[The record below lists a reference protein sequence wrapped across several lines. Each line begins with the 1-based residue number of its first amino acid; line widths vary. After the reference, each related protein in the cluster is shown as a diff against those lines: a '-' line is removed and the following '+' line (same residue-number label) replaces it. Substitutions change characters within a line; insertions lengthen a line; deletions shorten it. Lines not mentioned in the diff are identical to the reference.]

1 MPKIAFRKLILLLG
15 DIILL
20 YASLWLTLFFRYRAP
35 LFHTDSIDNIGEM
48 WELHKF
54 PFFLVYVLWIAVF
67 YSAGVYDWERFT
79 TRRIQML
86 QIVIRPLAIGAA
98 LAMLIFYFVPAFKI
112 TPKTNLLIDSAI
124 AFVLISLWRLVF
136 MGISSR
142 ASKINV
148 LFLGSTAETQKF
160 SKRLAQSP
168 SLGYH
173 IVGTIH
179 ISQFDHDNIKNII
192 KESNVDIVVIEPSVL
207 ANQELVRAFYEILP
221 MGVSIINF
229 PEFYESVTGKIPV
242 SIISETLFL
251 ENLIEINKRTFEVI
265 KRVLDIAVASLLLV
279 PAFIMLPLVAIAIV
293 IDSRGPIFYY
303 QKRTGKGGKPF
314 HFIKFRSMI
323 EGADALDGKKGNDD
337 AARHTRV
344 GKFLRKTYLDEL
356 PQIINVFKGE
366 MSFVGPRPERPEH
379 VAELKKQIPF
389 YEIRL
394 LVKPGLTGWA
404 QINMADDAS
413 VEDAPEK
420 LQYDLFYIKNRSLLT
435 DLAIMLKTTATL
447 ARRTG
452 R

>member
-1 MPKIAFRKLILLLG
+1 MTKIGLRKLILLLG

-20 YASLWLTLFFRYRAP
+20 YVSLGLTLFFRYRLPFFSASP
-35 LFHTDSIDNIGEM
+35 INDI
-48 WELHKF
+48 WELHKW
-54 PFFLVYVLWIAVF
+54 PFSLVYALWIAIF
-67 YSAGVYDWERFT
+67 YSAGMYDWEHFT
-79 TRRIQML
+79 TRRIHVL
-86 QIVIRPLAIGAA
+86 QIVLRPLVVGTA
-98 LAMLIFYFVPAFKI
+98 LAVLLFYFIPALTI

-124 AFVLISLWRLVF
+124 TFALISLWRLVF

-148 LFLGSTAETQKF
+148 LFLGSTGETQKF
-160 SKRLAQSP
+160 SKRLAKNP

-229 PEFYESVTGKIPV
+229 PEFYESETGKIPV
-242 SIISETLFL
+242 SIISETWFL

-279 PAFIMLPLVAIAIV
+279 PAFIMLPLVAIAIA
-293 IDSRGPIFYY
+293 IDSRGPIFYH
-303 QKRTGKGGKPF
+303 QKRVGKGGRPF
-314 HFIKFRSMI
+314 YFIKFRSMI
-323 EGADALDGKKGNDD
+323 EGADALDGKKGNGDD
-337 AARHTRV
+337 ARHTRV

-356 PQIINVFKGE
+356 PQIINVLRGE
-366 MSFVGPRPERPEH
+366 MSFVGPRPERPKY

-394 LVKPGLTGWA
+394 LVKPGITGLA
-404 QINMADDAS
+404 QINMQNDAS

-435 DLAIMLKTTATL
+435 DLAIMLKTITIL

>member
-1 MPKIAFRKLILLLG
+1 MPKIALRKLVLLLG
-15 DIILL
+15 DVALL
-20 YASLWLTLFFRYRAP
+20 YASLGLTLFFRYRLPFFPASP
-35 LFHTDSIDNIGEM
+35 INDV
-48 WELHKF
+48 WELHKW
-54 PFFLVYVLWIAVF
+54 PFFLVYVLWIVIF
-67 YSAGVYDWERFT
+67 YSAGMYDWEHFT
-79 TRRIQML
+79 ARRMHAL
-86 QIVIRPLAIGAA
+86 QIVLRPLIVGTAFAV
-98 LAMLIFYFVPAFKI
+98 LLFYFIPALTI

-124 AFVLISLWRLVF
+124 AFALISLWRLVF
-136 MGISSR
+136 MEISSR
-142 ASKINV
+142 SSKINV

-173 IVGTIH
+173 MVNTIH
-179 ISQFDHDNIKNII
+179 LGQFDHGNVKSII

-221 MGVSIINF
+221 MGVSVISF

-242 SIISETLFL
+242 SIINETWFL
-251 ENLIEINKRTFEVI
+251 ENLIEINKRTFEII

-279 PAFIMLPLVAIAIV
+279 PAFVILPLVAIAIV

-323 EGADALDGKKGNDD
+323 EGADALDGKKGNGDD
-337 AARHTRV
+337 ARHTRV

-366 MSFVGPRPERPEH
+366 MSFVGPRPERPEY

-394 LVKPGLTGWA
+394 LVKPGITGLA
-404 QINMADDAS
+404 QINMANDAS

-435 DLAIMLKTTATL
+435 DLAIMLKTVTIL

>member
-1 MPKIAFRKLILLLG
+1 MTKIGLRKLILLLG

-20 YASLWLTLFFRYRAP
+20 YVSLGLTLFFRYRLPFFSASP
-35 LFHTDSIDNIGEM
+35 INDI
-48 WELHKF
+48 WELHKW
-54 PFFLVYVLWIAVF
+54 PFSLVYALWIAIF
-67 YSAGVYDWERFT
+67 YSAGMYDWEHFT
-79 TRRIQML
+79 TRRIHVL
-86 QIVIRPLAIGAA
+86 QIVLRPLVVGTA
-98 LAMLIFYFVPAFKI
+98 LAVLLFYFIPALTI

-124 AFVLISLWRLVF
+124 TFALISLWRLVF

-148 LFLGSTAETQKF
+148 LFLGSTGETQKF
-160 SKRLAQSP
+160 SKRLAKNP

-279 PAFIMLPLVAIAIV
+279 PAFVILPLVAIAIV

-314 HFIKFRSMI
+314 HFIKFR
-323 EGADALDGKKGNDD
+323 
-337 AARHTRV
+337 
-344 GKFLRKTYLDEL
+344 
-356 PQIINVFKGE
+356 
-366 MSFVGPRPERPEH
+366 
-379 VAELKKQIPF
+379 
-389 YEIRL
+389 
-394 LVKPGLTGWA
+394 
-404 QINMADDAS
+404 
-413 VEDAPEK
+413 
-420 LQYDLFYIKNRSLLT
+420 
-435 DLAIMLKTTATL
+435 
-447 ARRTG
+447 
-452 R
+452 

>member
-79 TRRIQML
+79 ARRIQML
-86 QIVIRPLAIGAA
+86 QIVIRPLAMGTL

-112 TPKTNLLIDSAI
+112 TPKTNLFINAAI
-124 AFVLISLWRLVF
+124 ALVLLSLWRIVF
-136 MGISSR
+136 VWISSHT
-142 ASKINV
+142 SKTNI
-148 LFLGSTAETQKF
+148 LFLGSTAEIQKF
-160 SKRLAQSP
+160 SKRLSQSP

-173 IVGTIH
+173 I
-179 ISQFDHDNIKNII
+179 ISAAHLGQFNHGNAESII
-192 KESNVDIVVIEPSVL
+192 KESNVDIVVIEPSVF
-207 ANQELVRAFYEILP
+207 ANQELVRTFYEILP
-221 MGVSIINF
+221 MGVSVISF

-242 SIISETLFL
+242 SIINEAWFL

-265 KRVLDIAVASLLLV
+265 KRLLDILVAGLLLL
-279 PAFIMLPLVAIAIV
+279 PSLALLPLIAIAIKF
-293 IDSRGPIFYY
+293 DSEGPVFYY
-303 QKRTGKGGKPF
+303 QKRVGKGGKSF
-314 HFIKFRSMI
+314 YFIKLRSMV
-323 EGADALDGKKGNDD
+323 EGADMLDGTKGNGDD
-337 AARHTRV
+337 ARHTKV

-356 PQIINVFKGE
+356 PQIINVFRGE
-366 MSFVGPRPERPEH
+366 MSFVGPRPERPEY
-379 VAELKKQIPF
+379 VAELKEQIPF